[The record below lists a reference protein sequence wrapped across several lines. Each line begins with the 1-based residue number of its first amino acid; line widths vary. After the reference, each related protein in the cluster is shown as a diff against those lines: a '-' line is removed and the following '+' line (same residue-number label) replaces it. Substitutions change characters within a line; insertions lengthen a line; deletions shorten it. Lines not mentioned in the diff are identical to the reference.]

1 MRSTVQNLTYRNA
14 LGQNQAR
21 VNVTGTDVLRKQVAS
36 AFFHARHVVRRPAG
50 SPACL
55 KALGLKQADAAAA
68 RMPERIRSSMSGPQ
82 RWLAERGIP
91 RAFVTSA

>member
-1 MRSTVQNLTYRNA
+1 MRNAVQNLTYRNA

-21 VNVTGTDVLRKQVAS
+21 VNVTGTDVLRDQVAD
-36 AFFHARHVVRRPAG
+36 ALFHAHVVRQPAG
-50 SPACL
+50 TPACL
-55 KALGLKQADAAAA
+55 KALGLKQAKATAA

-82 RWLAERGIP
+82 RWLAERGSP